1 MNSSRIDWI
10 DYSKAFLIVLVV
22 FAHCPLIPH
31 VLDVLMGFIC
41 LHFSSY
47 QVIYINVRQIAV
59 IAYGKL

>member
-31 VLDVLMGFIC
+31 VLLSALVCRTFI
-41 LHFSSY
+41 FE
-47 QVIYINVRQIAV
+47 
-59 IAYGKL
+59 